1 MSNFETLIGKLEH
14 SNEWGFG
21 DAFGLI
27 VDYTKH
33 LGQAHSSDKAKWDKV
48 YKPVSDVWTSLTDG
62 MRNGKVRIKGGKIH
76 DIHNGPLLAE
86 NPNTV
91 VIDKISFLVWYRANK
106 EKIIQYLS
114 CGGLK
119 INEEGFLDRLASAK
133 QPSKGGRPPFPYK
146 EQVKQAVEKLLK
158 RRPDIQQGKIPYMPE
173 VVNVFAP
180 SKGAE
185 ADSDMSAKEY
195 KNHFGWAVSTIEN
208 IIAEVYKTRL

>member
-114 CGGLK
+114 RGGLK

-146 EQVKQAVEKLLK
+146 EQVKQAVEKLLERK
-158 RRPDIQQGKIPYMPE
+158 PNIAQGTIPYMPE
-173 VVNVFAP
+173 VINVFAP
-180 SKGAE
+180 NKGGE
-185 ADSDMSAKEY
+185 VYPDMPAKEY
-195 KNHFGWAVSTIEN
+195 KEQCGHSISTIKKIVRE
-208 IIAEVYKTRL
+208 IYKSRS